1 MDIAALIVAIGA
13 LVLAY
18 FAYSRA
24 RVAARDLSQ
33 ALARTSEVEVELKE
47 TRAALET
54 RLDEVRREVRRQAG
68 TLRFRPEMT
77 IADAMQTH
85 PGVAAV
91 LAEFQLGGCSNCPVS
106 DVDTLEGACRS
117 YSLDLEA
124 LLAALNRLVDAR
136 PEEPAKP
143 IDVSKMRVRM

>member
-1 MDIAALIVAIGA
+1 MDIAALIVAVGA
-13 LVLAY
+13 LLLAY
-18 FAYSRA
+18 LALSRA
-24 RVAARDLSQ
+24 RVAGLALDKALSR
-33 ALARTSEVEVELKE
+33 AGEVEAELKE
-47 TRAALET
+47 TRTALET
-54 RLDEVRREVRRQAG
+54 RLDEVRREIRRQSG

-91 LAEFQLGGCSNCPVS
+91 LAEFQLGGCSSCAVS

-124 LLAALNRLVDAR
+124 LLAALNRLVETKQEDA
-136 PEEPAKP
+136 AKP